1 MLNKKEQSELAEK
14 FRCTFED
21 NSLYRLSPS
30 SCMDESTLRVE
41 LLWIQ
46 QTMEAANLRAA
57 ASMLAKRYS
66 FVAVAAL
73 YSFIVFQKK
82 INASTENVLLHT
94 EDAETMW
101 LPKVFISEIEAIEV
115 TEGNRKI
122 LLDELLDELFAH
134 QIEPIWSALRKVT
147 KISKLTLWENVAVY
161 IHWLYDLLLANEEID
176 NVEVQKVL
184 RYVLEEAEG
193 HQFGSYHHNPLA
205 RYSSLP
211 QYVEKVEKQKQEVR
225 VRQTCCLSYQTGAK
239 ETYCRTCPVI
249 CKPKKGVIVR
259 E

>member
-1 MLNKKEQSELAEK
+1 
-14 FRCTFED
+14 
-21 NSLYRLSPS
+21 
-30 SCMDESTLRVE
+30 MDESTLRVE

-101 LPKVFISEIEAIEV
+101 LPKVFISEIETIEV

-161 IHWLYDLLLANEEID
+161 IHWLYDLLLENEEID

-184 RYVLEEAEG
+184 QYVLEEAEG

-205 RYSSLP
+205 RYSPLP
-211 QYVEKVEKQKQEVR
+211 QYVEKQKQEVR

-249 CKPKKGVIVR
+249 CKPKKGVIVH